1 MTERLAHAFAGTLLA
16 ILILLSPRGLSGQ
29 APPPLRP
36 ATLHAE
42 LLLWPLSPQ
51 ETASEEGGVGITPR
65 GAMLRSFLIPGWGH
79 AALGSYNRGG
89 FYFLAEALSGWML
102 VKTGR
107 SLRSA
112 KGRRDLIEEEVEA
125 RLRAAGIVDPDSI
138 APIVDE
144 DPAVE
149 EARGLVDIR
158 SQQMED
164 WVAVSLFIVFLSGI
178 DSFVSAHLADFPAP
192 LSIEAVPGKRSELRF
207 SVRLGRGGA

>member
-112 KGRRDLIEEEVEA
+112 KGRRDLIEEEVE
-125 RLRAAGIVDPDSI
+125 
-138 APIVDE
+138 
-144 DPAVE
+144 
-149 EARGLVDIR
+149 GLACVRRVSWIR
-158 SQQMED
+158 TPSPPSSTKIRPSRRPG
-164 WVAVSLFIVFLSGI
+164 ASLT
-178 DSFVSAHLADFPAP
+178 FVPSRWRT
-192 LSIEAVPGKRSELRF
+192 GLRF
-207 SVRLGRGGA
+207 PSSSSS